1 MQDSNYG
8 EERNKLEDLLAEIS
22 RLSQSRLP
30 ESRNR
35 AAEIQVR
42 GSAMQSRLPE
52 SGNRAA
58 EIQVRGSA
66 SPGYQSP
73 ETGRRKYR

>member
-42 GSAMQSRLPE
+42 GSTSL
-52 SGNRAA
+52 
-58 EIQVRGSA
+58 
-66 SPGYQSP
+66 GYQSP
-73 ETGRRKYR
+73 ESGRRKYR